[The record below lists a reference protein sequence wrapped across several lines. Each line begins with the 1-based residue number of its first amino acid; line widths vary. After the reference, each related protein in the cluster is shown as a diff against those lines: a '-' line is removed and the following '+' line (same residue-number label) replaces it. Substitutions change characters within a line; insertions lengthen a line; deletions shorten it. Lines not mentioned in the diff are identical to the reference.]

1 MSSQPP
7 LSEYLRFLYRSEQ
20 GRVGKRAWW
29 QGVAILAAILMVFSL
44 GWRLVAPF
52 ANRGLDE
59 RAMLDPMTITAYSYS
74 MVYALVIL
82 LCAVSYTM
90 LTIKR
95 MRDRGRSTVWAGLV
109 PLMVFLSGAT
119 HWLQPRVKEVMSYN
133 WVYGI
138 DLLMLAAIIWT
149 IFDIGMHDQK
159 APAE

>member
-20 GRVGKRAWW
+20 GRIGKRAWW

-52 ANRGLDE
+52 ANRGLNE
-59 RAMLDPMTITAYSYS
+59 RAMLDPMTVVTYSYS
-74 MVYALVIL
+74 LVYALVIA

-95 MRDRGRSTVWAGLV
+95 MRDRGRSTSWAGLV

-138 DLLMLAAIIWT
+138 DLLLLAAIIWT
-149 IFDIGMHDQK
+149 IFDIGMHDHK
-159 APAE
+159 APSE